1 MQPIPEERRALYED
15 FPRHLG
21 VPALLVLSVVSLCIG
36 LSLPLI
42 TIEKMWFWSNEYSV
56 FSGIVGLYRDEQYLL
71 SGVLLVFSILFPS
84 FKLAVLWVLWSFRM
98 SAGRRRAWLERLATL
113 GKWSMLDVFVV
124 AILVVAAKLD
134 VIADVQ
140 PRAGVY
146 VFGLAVLLSMFTTAL
161 VERLA
166 RAALVQLPPPRAP
179 TAHLEAPRSSPKL
192 PERRA
197 APSAGR
203 ARPTT
208 RRSHD
213 DEAGTL

>member
-1 MQPIPEERRALYED
+1 MQPLADERRALHED

-21 VPALLVLSVVSLCIG
+21 VPALLVLSCVALSVG

-56 FSGIVGLYRDEQYLL
+56 FSGIVGLFRDGQYLL
-71 SGVLLVFSILFPS
+71 SGVLLVFSILFPTL
-84 FKLAVLWVLWSFRM
+84 KLAVLWVLWSFRM
-98 SAGRRRAWLERLATL
+98 SPNRRRAWLERLATL

-166 RAALVQLPPPRAP
+166 RASLVQPPPPREP
-179 TAHLEAPRSSPKL
+179 RAHLEAPRSSPKL

-203 ARPTT
+203 ATPTT
-208 RRSHD
+208 RRVHD
-213 DEAGTL
+213 DEAGTH